1 MKYDIIL
8 AGVGG
13 QGVLSVSAVIG
24 SAARTQGLFVKLSE
38 VHGMSQRGG
47 SVVASLRL
55 SDKPIASDLIPN
67 GSASMILS
75 MEPLESLRYLNYLS
89 PEGVLITSTNPV
101 INIPDYP
108 NSDELIGAI
117 PSLPHTI
124 LVDSEQL
131 ARQAGSARATNMVIT
146 GAASHFLPVDV
157 KRLQESIK
165 TLFADKRD
173 KVVGVNLNAFLAGR
187 GAVK

>member
-24 SAARTQGLFVKLSE
+24 SAARSQGLFVKLSE

-47 SVVASLRL
+47 GVVANLRL
-55 SDKPIASDLIPN
+55 ADKPIASDLIPL
-67 GSASMILS
+67 GGASMILS

-101 INIPDYP
+101 VNIPDYP
-108 NSDELIGAI
+108 NLDEL
-117 PSLPHTI
+117 
-124 LVDSEQL
+124 
-131 ARQAGSARATNMVIT
+131 
-146 GAASHFLPVDV
+146 
-157 KRLQESIK
+157 
-165 TLFADKRD
+165 
-173 KVVGVNLNAFLAGR
+173 
-187 GAVK
+187 